1 MVRLMEAD
9 QANVQRLFAR
19 LRQLDVLAGWDA
31 A

>member
-1 MVRLMEAD
+1 MEAD
-9 QANVQRLFAR
+9 QANMQRLFAR